1 MQENTEN
8 PNVTPSETE
17 TSDSLKPGKV
27 LAVNSIQKPITIE
40 ELLNTDDNIE
50 GAIDKYWLFLKRCE
64 SEMNNL
70 ILMRGQLSGWR
81 RSLSEG
87 SRSEYD
93 MRIERNSIRAAL
105 QKQLLAFRQDALR
118 EAFPFQGRDEFLA
131 SISSRDDIIHELL
144 DLHLGPKRYYR
155 DDPKVTGEQDTPE
168 EADKTSEKNE
178 APPKDRSKIAEGNSS
193 IVYRLFNMDT
203 KRHAIAIVIKASTI
217 DTAVKEDIHR
227 LTDLRHRNV
236 IKLLDHSI
244 EQFPFFVI
252 IEYVY
257 GETLPNALALAGPR
271 PVSQAADWLYQLTDA
286 LDYLRHKR
294 ILHTNVRPS
303 KIHVDA
309 EWQIVISPFDLVRYV
324 PASKSDTDLK
334 NHMPTDLTLNR
345 YRELCQYGSP
355 ELLRSEGAG
364 LELADM
370 CVSDLF
376 AIGLVGYKMLTG
388 KELFEGTHVIDIL
401 ESRRR
406 FQEDKRFRADKLKAL
421 PAGKLS
427 AVLRRLLVE
436 DSEKRRASYSG
447 LHALLRD
454 LHPLTRTDL
463 EEGSHVQ
470 RSYRRCL
477 SNNKEFIGDFYR
489 NFYKR
494 ELERKIDRQ
503 KEFSVIGKKRQS
515 AMLQMAVD
523 ILLDLDNR
531 KEYLARLVGSQHS
544 KHGKYKMQDFE
555 VFLKTFIDTVREND
569 QPFWS
574 DELESAWQGI
584 YERAMEVVRASR
596 NG

>member
-8 PNVTPSETE
+8 PNVTSADGETGE
-17 TSDSLKPGKV
+17 TRKPANT
-27 LAVNSIQKPITIE
+27 LAVNSIQKSVTIE
-40 ELLNTDDNIE
+40 ELLNTADNIE
-50 GAIDKYWLFLKRCE
+50 DAMNKYWLFLKRCE
-64 SEMNNL
+64 TELNNL
-70 ILMRGQLSGWR
+70 TLLRGRYSSWQNSSAAGSVLNTEMRV
-81 RSLSEG
+81 
-87 SRSEYD
+87 
-93 MRIERNSIRAAL
+93 ERNSIRAAL
-105 QKQLLAFRQDALR
+105 QKQLLSFRQEALK

-131 SISSRDDIIHELL
+131 NITSRDDIIHELL

-155 DDPKVTGEQDTPE
+155 DDQNVLRNPKEKPGENSPE
-168 EADKTSEKNE
+168 QT
-178 APPKDRSKIAEGNSS
+178 DRSKIAEGNSS

-203 KRHAIAIVIKASTI
+203 KRHAIAIVIKAAVI
-217 DTAVKEDIHR
+217 DDAVKEDIHK

-244 EQFPFFVI
+244 HHFPYFVI

-257 GETLPNALALAGPR
+257 GETLHNALALAGPR
-271 PVSQAADWLYQLTDA
+271 PVPQAADWLYQLADA

-324 PASKSDTDLK
+324 PASKPDTDLK

-364 LELADM
+364 LELAEL

-376 AIGLVGYKMLTG
+376 SIGLIGYKILTG
-388 KELFEGTHVIDIL
+388 KELFEGKHVIDIL
-401 ESRRR
+401 ENRRR
-406 FQEDKRFRADKLKAL
+406 FLEDKRFRAEKLKAL
-421 PAGKLS
+421 PPGRLS
-427 AVLRRLLVE
+427 AVLRKLLIE
-436 DSEKRRASYSG
+436 DPEKRRAVYNG

-463 EEGSHVQ
+463 NEGSHVQ

-477 SNNKEFIGDFYR
+477 SNNKEFIRDFYG
-489 NFYKR
+489 NFYKK
-494 ELERKIDRQ
+494 ELERGVDRQ
-503 KEFSVIGKKRQS
+503 KEFSLIGQKRQS

-523 ILLDLDNR
+523 VLLDLDNR
-531 KEYLARLVGSQHS
+531 KEYLSRLVGSQHS
-544 KHGKYKMQDFE
+544 KHGKYSVADFD
-555 VFLKTFIDTVREND
+555 VFLRTFIDTVREND
-569 QPFWS
+569 RPFWS
-574 DELESAWQGI
+574 DELEAAWQGI
-584 YERAMEVVRASR
+584 YEQAMAVVRASR